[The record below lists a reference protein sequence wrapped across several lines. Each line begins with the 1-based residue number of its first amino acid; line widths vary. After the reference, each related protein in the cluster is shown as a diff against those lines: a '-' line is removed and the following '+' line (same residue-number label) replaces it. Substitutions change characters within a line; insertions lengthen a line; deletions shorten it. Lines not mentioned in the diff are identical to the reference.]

1 MEKMTVRDEK
11 HIFWEQFL
19 YFRRHEEN
27 MVEIV
32 SSAPNNGF
40 KGGNMSGNR
49 LWKKPCYVLT
59 SQVTGTT
66 SDNSKASTAST
77 VSTEQNMFKPTN
89 HIYKSTEQQKFI
101 STHIPCKRKEEN
113 MCQPPKPHKQRHFQ
127 PPNPHNTSKESVF
140 HPPHISQNTTVES
153 ILDPSILFQNAT
165 KFHSPILSQNT
176 TDECIL
182 HPPILSQNTTEQT
195 TLLLSNLS
203 QNTTGQNVFQAL
215 HQNQNTTEQNMSL
228 SPYHSSISPPPL
240 TTQHHSSPLLYQLL
254 MLHKLNQQ
262 NNQSG
267 FSSSKTFC
275 DHTKDEDV
283 LPECHK
289 DELTEPLDLSMKT
302 NGSRVDIST
311 LSNED
316 TTNDLNDTSMV
327 SSYSFDEESMKSN
340 EEFEIISF
348 ENSSSI
354 SSKSTLNQNEQNYT
368 EPENGLHLLSDCAEM
383 VNINGGECIEREQ
396 NCVAGTVEED
406 IAEFISRKI
415 KQYSCKKNRRR
426 PKNFVEHFNSA
437 SFEVKIKMKMS
448 KLQNKYFKISRKVKR
463 LASIKDRLAQ
473 RNELKYTSSDGEQ
486 EAMKK
491 EGDVRMLQDTYAQ
504 KSILS
509 MLTSNLQSISNEG
522 IVDKMNEKGTS
533 KRKNRKTSNNDNEIV
548 SKFEE
553 KNQNR
558 HQNQKEEEEFKNL
571 FIDLQTNMTK
581 SYRGFCTLTED
592 VLKDDLRV
600 LLRLGGLFYPGRVT
614 CILPPD
620 IYGVLVDKE
629 RGNRPHVFSREEVI
643 SQAIHDRRP
652 LTVSELTPGDRVCA
666 YWSSKMNYLHPGTVA
681 GPDVDEDYVIIQLDD
696 GDSRDIHIDQVRYLP
711 ENYPL
716 VVPDQNSIT
725 GLFGSRKRD
734 SSSQI
739 QETNEKKRKTST
751 NSTKSKK
758 HTKNKCKKKN
768 TECEWSV
775 SVTEVSDN
783 CESKSDTIALNELPS
798 DDSPERDDDQDSAF
812 VSNGHRDDSD
822 LDDQDMESLP
832 DRRISGSDK
841 SAIAAFLPP
850 QHLLWSW
857 SDEGR
862 KLSAKARK
870 VYHDSI
876 EKDDDT
882 IRVGDCAVFL
892 STGRPDRPYIGRIHS
907 MWQTSAG
914 NMKVQVNWFYHP
926 AEVEGIAVGGGRV
939 EDIKTKGALYESC
952 HFDENDIQTVSHKCH
967 ILELDQFK
975 QRLQTGEDPTTCE
988 LYYLAGEYDPVE
1000 GVIVF
1005 RQGVCM

>member
-32 SSAPNNGF
+32 SSAPNDGF

-59 SQVTGTT
+59 SQATGTT
-66 SDNSKASTAST
+66 SDKSDNSTAST
-77 VSTEQNMFKPTN
+77 VSTVSTVNTEQNMFKPTN
-89 HIYKSTEQQKFI
+89 HLYKSTEQQKFI

-113 MCQPPKPHKQRHFQ
+113 MCQPPKPHEQRHFQ
-127 PPNPHNTSKESVF
+127 PPNPQNTSKESVF
-140 HPPHISQNTTVES
+140 HPPHISQNTRVES

-228 SPYHSSISPPPL
+228 SPYHSSISPPHHSSISPPPL

-275 DHTKDEDV
+275 DHTKNEDV

-316 TTNDLNDTSMV
+316 TTNDLNNTSMV

-348 ENSSSI
+348 ENSSPI
-354 SSKSTLNQNEQNYT
+354 SSKTTLNQNEQNYT
-368 EPENGLHLLSDCAEM
+368 EPENGLHLLSECAEM
-383 VNINGGECIEREQ
+383 VKINGGECIEREQ

-463 LASIKDRLAQ
+463 LASIKDKLAQ
-473 RNELKYTSSDGEQ
+473 RNELKYTSSHGEQ

-491 EGDVRMLQDTYAQ
+491 EGDIRMLQDTYAQ
-504 KSILS
+504 KSIIS

-533 KRKNRKTSNNDNEIV
+533 KRKNQKTSNNDNEIV

-558 HQNQKEEEEFKNL
+558 HQNQKEEEECKNL
-571 FIDLQTNMTK
+571 LIDLQTNMTK

-696 GDSRDIHIDQVRYLP
+696 GDNRDIHIDQVRYLP

-716 VVPDQNSIT
+716 IDPGRQHHVTDMSSILRRQSGKKMTSKTQNKNEVDCKVKKSDAMIESQLKSKLQVDQKKNS
-725 GLFGSRKRD
+725 S
-734 SSSQI
+734 
-739 QETNEKKRKTST
+739 KRKI
-751 NSTKSKK
+751 KSKRPGAE
-758 HTKNKCKKKN
+758 NK
-768 TECEWSV
+768 TIIPMASSV
-775 SVTEVSDN
+775 P
-783 CESKSDTIALNELPS
+783 K
-798 DDSPERDDDQDSAF
+798 
-812 VSNGHRDDSD
+812 
-822 LDDQDMESLP
+822 
-832 DRRISGSDK
+832 
-841 SAIAAFLPP
+841 
-850 QHLLWSW
+850 HLLWSW
-857 SDEGR
+857 SDEGQ

-882 IRVGDCAVFL
+882 IHVGDCAVFL

-926 AEVEGIAVGGGRV
+926 AEVEGTAVGGGRV
-939 EDIKTKGALYESC
+939 EDIKTEGGLFSSSHY
-952 HFDENDIQTVSHKCH
+952 DENDVQTISHKCEV
-967 ILELDQFK
+967 LQFEDFT
-975 QRLQTGEDPTTCE
+975 RLISSSGGPDMDNNDA
-988 LYYLAGEYDPVE
+988 YYLAGEYDPVE
-1000 GVIVF
+1000 GTIVF
-1005 RQGVCM
+1005 TPGILR